1 VKNKFCIR
9 KLIEEDIEA
18 VTLLYASVLD
28 PSYIS
33 FSEIGEGKAISPNT
47 LSQNADDIFRKQLS
61 SLIHSPDH
69 GFFVIHENDRIIG
82 FALASLNTTDA
93 GYIECC
99 LDDIC
104 VAKEQQNKGV
114 AKLLID
120 YVIQWGTNRGANFF
134 LLESGIKNHSAHHL
148 FESIGFQPLATVF
161 WRKR

>member
-1 VKNKFCIR
+1 MKNKFCIR

-47 LSQNADDIFRKQLS
+47 LSKNADDIFRKQLL

-82 FALASLNTTDA
+82 FALASLNTTEA
-93 GYIECC
+93 GYIECW

-104 VAKEQQNKGV
+104 VAKEQQNKGHNIMPMNV
-114 AKLLID
+114 ANSLLQTDCTIFD
-120 YVIQWGTNRGANFF
+120 KIPQFF
-134 LLESGIKNHSAHHL
+134 LCFRRHTRYL
-148 FESIGFQPLATVF
+148 
-161 WRKR
+161 